1 MESARTNVKER
12 LPPNLAEL
20 LDRLTTDIH

>member
-1 MESARTNVKER
+1 MESALAGVTER

-20 LDRLTTDIH
+20 LDRLTNGIH